1 MTKVASVSW
10 LPLLILWYT
19 WLAGIAHLIYLSP
32 YFCRFILLPYFCP
45 MIRYLMRV
53 QCVTSFG
60 LIQMI
65 VVDGEFLLVGL
76 DTPLDRISLNSSI
89 TLMALLSFLEL
100 TSLLWKDTI
109 GPRFVDSK
117 WLVFTYPWS
126 SKILSLLLSTSNICR
141 TRMWW
146 QCSVRQITAIAVGIW
161 LQYLR

>member
-1 MTKVASVSW
+1 
-10 LPLLILWYT
+10 
-19 WLAGIAHLIYLSP
+19 
-32 YFCRFILLPYFCP
+32 

-60 LIQMI
+60 LIRMI

-117 WLVFTYPWS
+117 
-126 SKILSLLLSTSNICR
+126 
-141 TRMWW
+141 
-146 QCSVRQITAIAVGIW
+146 
-161 LQYLR
+161 